1 MNIRQRPA
9 ETAFEQAIRVRIA
22 AFAVRLRFAQWALAL
37 YPRTLNTDMCPEILR
52 PGGGHRRF
60 SVSGKGELVTADC
73 VLVTGAFG
81 LVGSAVVA
89 ELAGQGRRVVAT
101 DLDVPGNRKR
111 AQAVAARPGVEVRW
125 ADLTS
130 PADVETM
137 LSAVAPTAI
146 IHLAAIIPPFCY
158 ARPRLAQEVNVD
170 ATASLVKAAS
180 TLPRPP
186 RFVQASSVAVYGAR
200 NPYRNDGLLTTS
212 TPLRPNDLYGAHK
225 AMAEHCVTAS
235 DLEWVVLRLGGV
247 LLAEPRWA
255 LDLDLIFFEAVLPS
269 DGRIQ
274 TVDVRDVAHAFCAAT
289 VTDHVRETFLIG
301 GDDTHRITQASLGT
315 ESAAAMGL
323 AGGLPA
329 GRRGNPDDDQAW
341 FATDWMDTERAQNVL
356 AYQRHSLPVMH
367 AEIRAKVGWR
377 RWPLRPL
384 APALRWYLRRRSP
397 YRGFPDA
404 YADPWGAINERWGDP
419 RAPQYLD
426 SGAQAVSE

>member
-1 MNIRQRPA
+1 VLID
-9 ETAFEQAIRVRIA
+9 
-22 AFAVRLRFAQWALAL
+22 AVRGLA
-37 YPRTLNTDMCPEILR
+37 
-52 PGGGHRRF
+52 
-60 SVSGKGELVTADC
+60 VTTDC

-101 DLDVPGNRKR
+101 DLDVPANRKR
-111 AQAVAARPGVEVRW
+111 AQALTMRPGVEVRW

-130 PADVETM
+130 PAEVEALLT
-137 LSAVAPTAI
+137 AVEPTAI

-158 ARPRLAQEVNVD
+158 ARPRLAQAVNVD

-180 TLPRPP
+180 ALPRPP

-225 AMAEHCVTAS
+225 VMAEQHVTAA

-255 LDLDLIFFEAVLPS
+255 LDRDLIFFEAVLPS

-289 VTDHVRETFLIG
+289 NTERVREIFLIG

-329 GRRGNPDDDQAW
+329 GRRGKPNDDQAW
-341 FATDWMDTERAQNVL
+341 FATDWMDTEHAQNIL
-356 AYQRHSLPVMH
+356 AYQRHSLPAMY
-367 AEIRAKVGWR
+367 AEIRATVGWR
-377 RWPLRPL
+377 RRPLRLL

-397 YRGFPDA
+397 YRGFLGV
-404 YADPWGAINERWGDP
+404 YADPWGAINARWGDP
-419 RAPQYLD
+419 RPPQYLD
-426 SGAQAVSE
+426 SVATAVRE

>member
-1 MNIRQRPA
+1 MCRIVLQMLRCGPGDGGFPS
-9 ETAFEQAIRVRIA
+9 EVRGL
-22 AFAVRLRFAQWALAL
+22 AV
-37 YPRTLNTDMCPEILR
+37 TT
-52 PGGGHRRF
+52 
-60 SVSGKGELVTADC
+60 DC

-101 DLDVPGNRKR
+101 DLDVPANRKR
-111 AQAVAARPGVEVRW
+111 AKAFAARPGVEVRW

-130 PADVETM
+130 PTDVET
-137 LSAVAPTAI
+137 LLAAVAPTAI

-158 ARPRLAQEVNVD
+158 ARPRLARAVNVD

-180 TLPRPP
+180 AMPIPP

-200 NPYRNDGLLTTS
+200 NPYHNDGLLTTS

-225 AMAEHCVTAS
+225 VMAEQHVTAS
-235 DLEWVVLRLGGV
+235 DLDWAVLRLGGV
-247 LLAEPRWA
+247 LLAEPRWT
-255 LDLDLIFFEAVLPS
+255 LDRDLIFFEAVLPS

-289 VTDHVRETFLIG
+289 VTDHVREIFLIG
-301 GDDTHRITQASLGT
+301 GDDTHRITQSSLGT

-341 FATDWMDTERAQNVL
+341 FATDWMDTEHAQNIL
-356 AYQRHSLPVMH
+356 AYQRHSLPAMY
-367 AEIRAKVGWR
+367 AEIRTKVGWR
-377 RWPLRPL
+377 RWPLRL
-384 APALRWYLRRRSP
+384 LIPALRWYLRRRSP
-397 YRGFPDA
+397 YRGFPGV
-404 YADPWGAINERWGDP
+404 YADPWGAINQRWGDP
-419 RAPQYLD
+419 RPPQHLD
-426 SGAQAVSE
+426 SVAATVRE